1 MLNIGHMGLTAG
13 LSSAVSAYWV
23 RKRVR
28 KLINS
33 SSTTNS
39 LCNRIRRRSKYAIA
53 GLAFT
58 GCATVVSG
66 SIDSIE
72 KQLGFEHR
80 TAGHSIPILGGL
92 WSTAKLAKRAGDK
105 AVEWVSDRIGYS
117 HKIKPIVQEL
127 KELASWVLDGSVIGY
142 FTHLLGDLPT
152 KGSGGFSSLKLLY
165 PITKRR
171 FNLRIVKAGNKLFN
185 KIFTIIGAFV
195 SASSWAIIGS
205 HLVSPELP
213 EASLWNVFSSI
224 KSLTWKAI
232 TGGLYSLYEET
243 KNNLAQVENALC
255 DAWAT
260 TGSGLKSWAH
270 RTRVRLQ
277 HILGSPED
285 NWYPDKNPSI

>member
-1 MLNIGHMGLTAG
+1 MIDIGHMGLTAG

-28 KLINS
+28 ELINT
-33 SSTTNS
+33 SSTSNS

-80 TAGHSIPILGGL
+80 TAGHSIPVLGGL
-92 WSTAKLAKRAGDK
+92 WSTAKLAQRAGHK

-117 HKIKPIVQEL
+117 HKIEPIVEEL
-127 KELASWVLDGSVIGY
+127 KELSSWVLDGSVVGY
-142 FTHLLGDLPT
+142 LTHILGDLPT
-152 KGSGGFSSLKLLY
+152 KGSGGFSALKLFY
-165 PITKRR
+165 PITNRR
-171 FNLRIVKAGNKLFN
+171 FNLRIVNAGNKMFN
-185 KIFTIIGAFV
+185 KIFTTIGAYV
-195 SASSWAIIGS
+195 TTASLAVIGA

-213 EASLWNVFSSI
+213 EASLWTVFSSL

-232 TGGLYSLYEET
+232 TGGLSSLYEEAKT
-243 KNNLAQVENALC
+243 NLAHIENALC

-260 TGSGLKSWAH
+260 TGNGWRSWVHQA
-270 RTRVRLQ
+270 RVRLQ
-277 HILGSPED
+277 HFVGSPQD